1 MIKKFPWALSKALK
15 LLKLLCHTALKTLWL
30 QLRLGVA
37 TYGLAD
43 LSDNNSNLLE
53 NHVFFPPKLRNKF
66 ISLNVYMGY
75 CLLTACSRTKNIFLS
90 PSLYSYLNGVWP
102 GHGKKMQTETQLQ
115 HTGYKT
121 GKSLVRFQRFGST
134 LTTSLAEH
142 FVRSKNLIMLLWVF
156 QVLKQDFLYF
166 TSRYMLYHQT
176 QLAKRLNGKLSREI
190 NFVALLILNWK
201 IWE

>member
-1 MIKKFPWALSKALK
+1 
-15 LLKLLCHTALKTLWL
+15 
-30 QLRLGVA
+30 
-37 TYGLAD
+37 
-43 LSDNNSNLLE
+43 
-53 NHVFFPPKLRNKF
+53 
-66 ISLNVYMGY
+66 MGY
-75 CLLTACSRTKNIFLS
+75 CLLTACSKTKNIFLF

-115 HTGYKT
+115 HTGHKT
-121 GKSLVRFQRFGST
+121 GKSLVRFQRLGST

-201 IWE
+201 I